1 MTPRFFCPLP
11 LAAGGRVEL
20 PAAVAHHAVRVLR
33 LARGD
38 ALVLFNGEGGE
49 YPGTIVEV
57 ARTLRVQL
65 GHYEEIEC
73 ESPLD
78 LTLAQALPAGDKMDF
93 IVQKAVELGVARIQP
108 LAAARSVLR
117 LTGERAARRVA
128 HWQQVAIAAC
138 EQCGRNRV
146 PDIAPVASLSSW
158 LATLPADDGSGR
170 ILLLP
175 GARRRVRDLS
185 DAQRFLALIGP
196 EGGFEADERA
206 AARQAG
212 FTACALGPRVLRS
225 ETAGLVLLSVL
236 GATHGDL

>member
-1 MTPRFFCPLP
+1 MTARFFCPLP
-11 LAAGGRVEL
+11 LADDGLVEL
-20 PAAVAHHAVRVLR
+20 PGAAAHHAVRVLR

-49 YPGTIVEV
+49 YPGTIVEIGR
-57 ARTLRVQL
+57 ALRVQL
-65 GHYEEIEC
+65 GRHEAVER

-78 LTLAQALPAGDKMDF
+78 VTLAQALPAGDKMDF
-93 IVQKAVELGVARIQP
+93 VVQKAVELGVARIQP
-108 LAAARSVLR
+108 LAAVRSVLR

-146 PDIAPVASLSSW
+146 PGVAPIMSLPSW
-158 LATLPADDGSGR
+158 LATLPADESVGR
-170 ILLLP
+170 LLLAP
-175 GARRRVRDLS
+175 RVRQRLRDLPGV
-185 DAQRFLALIGP
+185 QRYIVLIGP
-196 EGGFEADERA
+196 EGGFESGESA

-212 FTACALGPRVLRS
+212 FTACALGARVLRS
-225 ETAGLVLLSVL
+225 ETAGLALLSAL